1 MVLLCLFCCNIYFSV
16 HQYQL
21 GQSFSTCATVRT
33 GADGKTLWCGW
44 QTRCG
49 RLDECGWKNLVL

>member
-1 MVLLCLFCCNIYFSV
+1 V

>member
-21 GQSFSTCATVRT
+21 V
-33 GADGKTLWCGW
+33 L
-44 QTRCG
+44 
-49 RLDECGWKNLVL
+49 RLFAYRSSVPVSGCSKSESSRLKLFCD